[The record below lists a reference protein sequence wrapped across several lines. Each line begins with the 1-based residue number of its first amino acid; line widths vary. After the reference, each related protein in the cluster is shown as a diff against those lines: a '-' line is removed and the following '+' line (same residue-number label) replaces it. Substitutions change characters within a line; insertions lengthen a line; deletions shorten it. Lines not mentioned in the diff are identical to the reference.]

1 MRVLIYTINYSPEL
15 VGIGKFT
22 GEMAEWL
29 ATQSHEIRVVT
40 TPPYYPEWKIQ
51 KGYSKWSYQ
60 RQRLQG
66 VDVFRCPIWVK
77 QQLSGWQRLLH
88 LFSFVISSF
97 PIMLRQIFWRP
108 DVVIVIEPSFFCIP
122 TALLLA
128 RCTKA
133 RSWLHVQDF
142 EIDAGFGLGMV
153 PNNWI
158 LRQVLLATEK
168 YFMNQFHQISTIS
181 DKMLDRLFT
190 KGIAPRKITL
200 FPNWVDTSE
209 IYPLPQTKSLRSHL
223 GLAEDDVVVLYAGT
237 MANKQKL
244 ELLIH
249 AAARLQQEP
258 NLQFLIAGEGPRK
271 KSLEGMS
278 RLLKLRNVQFLPL
291 MPIREFN
298 QLLSTADIHI
308 LMQINAL
315 ADLMMPSKL
324 TAMMASGKA
333 IIATAETDSAIG
345 QEVLNSKGGILVSP
359 DQLDQFVA
367 AIQLLAQDKHQRQ
380 IYGINGRQYA
390 EVHFSKTAILENIHH
405 ALINTVTPRS
415 QSPSQKIESTINI

>member
-22 GEMAEWL
+22 GEMAEWF
-29 ATQSHEIRVVT
+29 AEQAHEVRVVT

-51 KGYSKWSYQ
+51 KGYRKWFYQ
-60 RQRLQG
+60 RQKLRG
-66 VDVFRCPIWVK
+66 VDVFRCPVWVK

-88 LFSFVISSF
+88 LLSFIISSL
-97 PIMLRQIFWRP
+97 PIMLRQIPWQP
-108 DVVIVIEPSFFCIP
+108 DVVMVIEPSFFCIP
-122 TALLLA
+122 IALITAHFT
-128 RCTKA
+128 RA
-133 RSWLHVQDF
+133 RSWLHIQDF

-153 PNNWI
+153 PNNWV
-158 LRQVLLATEK
+158 LRKVLLSAEK
-168 YFMNQFHQISTIS
+168 YLMNRFHHISTIS
-181 DKMLDRLFT
+181 NKMIDRLGS
-190 KGIAPRKITL
+190 KGIAPRKIIL

-209 IYPLPQTKSLRSHL
+209 IYPLPHIKSLRSHL
-223 GLAEDDVVVLYAGT
+223 GLVEKDVVVLYAGT

-244 ELLIH
+244 ELLLH
-249 AAARLQQEP
+249 AAARLQQQP

-333 IIATAETDSAIG
+333 IIATAEADSAIG
-345 QEVLNSKGGILVSP
+345 QEVLNSKGGLLVSP

-380 IYGINGRQYA
+380 TYGINGRQYA
-390 EVHFSKTAILENIHH
+390 EVHFSKTAILGNIHH

>member
-29 ATQSHEIRVVT
+29 AGQNHDIRVIT

-51 KGYSKWSYQ
+51 KGYRKWFYQ
-60 RQRLQG
+60 YQRLQN
-66 VDVFRCPIWVK
+66 VDIFRCPVWVK

-88 LFSFVISSF
+88 LLSFVMSSL
-97 PIMLRQIFWRP
+97 PMMLWQITWQP
-108 DVVIVIEPSFFCIP
+108 QIVIVIEPSFFCIP
-122 TALLLA
+122 TALLVARLA
-128 RCTKA
+128 KA
-133 RSWLHVQDF
+133 RSWLHIQDF
-142 EIDAGFGLGMV
+142 EIDAGFGLKMV
-153 PNNWI
+153 PNNW
-158 LRQVLLATEK
+158 LLQRSLLFVEK
-168 YFMNQFHQISTIS
+168 SLMNQFHQISTIS
-181 DKMLDRLFT
+181 DKMINRLIT
-190 KGIAPRKITL
+190 KGIAPYKTML

-209 IYPLPQTKSLRSHL
+209 IYPLPSRQSLRTQL
-223 GLAEDDVVVLYAGT
+223 GLAEDDIVVLYAGT

-249 AAARLQQEP
+249 AAARLQHEF
-258 NLQFLIAGEGPRK
+258 NLQFLVAGEGPRK
-271 KSLEGMS
+271 KSLEAMA
-278 RLLKLRNVQFLPL
+278 RFLKLKNVQFLPL
-291 MPIREFN
+291 MPIHEFN
-298 QLLSTADIHI
+298 RLLSTADIHI

-324 TAMMASGKA
+324 TAMMASGRA

-345 QEVLNSKGGILVSP
+345 QAVLNSKAGILVTP

-380 IYGINGRQYA
+380 IYGVNGRRYA
-390 EVHFSKTAILENIHH
+390 EVHFSKTAILENIHC
-405 ALINTVTPRS
+405 ALVNTSSS
-415 QSPSQKIESTINI
+415 QQQSLSREIETTINI

>member
-1 MRVLIYTINYSPEL
+1 MRILIYTINYSPEL

-22 GEMAEWL
+22 GEMAEWF
-29 ATQSHEIRVVT
+29 AEQPHEVRVLT

-51 KGYSKWSYQ
+51 KGYRKWFYQ
-60 RQRLQG
+60 KQKLQG
-66 VDVFRCPIWVK
+66 VYVFRCPVWVK

-88 LFSFVISSF
+88 LLSFVMSSL
-97 PIMLRQIFWRP
+97 PIMLRQIPWQP
-108 DVVIVIEPSFFCIP
+108 DVVMVIEPSFFCIP
-122 TALLLA
+122 VALMIA
-128 RCTKA
+128 RFTRAK
-133 RSWLHVQDF
+133 SWLHIQDF

-153 PNNWI
+153 PNNWF
-158 LRQVLLATEK
+158 LRKALLLAEK
-168 YFMNQFHQISTIS
+168 YLMNQFHHISTIS
-181 DKMLDRLFT
+181 NKMIDRLVT

-209 IYPLPQTKSLRSHL
+209 IYPLPHTKSLRSHL
-223 GLAEDDVVVLYAGT
+223 GLVEDDVVVLYAGT

-244 ELLIH
+244 ELLLH
-249 AAARLQQEP
+249 AADRLQQEP

-278 RLLKLRNVQFLPL
+278 RLLKLKNVQFLPL
-291 MPIREFN
+291 MPIHEFN
-298 QLLSTADIHI
+298 RLLSTADIHI

-333 IIATAETDSAIG
+333 IIATAEADSAIG
-345 QEVLNSKGGILVSP
+345 QEVLNSKAGILVTP
-359 DQLDQFVA
+359 DQLEQFVA
-367 AIQLLAQDKHQRQ
+367 AIQLLAQDKQQRQ
-380 IYGINGRQYA
+380 IYGLNGRQYA

-405 ALINTVTPRS
+405 ALINTVSPRS
-415 QSPSQKIESTINI
+415 QSPSRKIESTINI